1 MNSNDGSGIPSVY
14 KGSASVAGAGKGM
27 RGGRAGARVTGMP
40 AVFDLAARPSA
51 GQGMHQMRPTMGK
64 VEAGVHYVAP
74 HIAHSP
80 NSFGA
85 KK

>member
-1 MNSNDGSGIPSVY
+1 MPSNGIPSVY
-14 KGSASVAGAGKGM
+14 KGSASVSGAGKGM
-27 RGGRAGARVTGMP
+27 RGGRAGARVAGMP
-40 AVFDLAARPSA
+40 ATFDLAARPSA

-74 HIAHSP
+74 HIAHSA

>member
-1 MNSNDGSGIPSVY
+1 
-14 KGSASVAGAGKGM
+14 
-27 RGGRAGARVTGMP
+27 MP
-40 AVFDLAARPSA
+40 ATFDLAARPSA
-51 GQGMHQMRPTMGK
+51 GMGMHQMRPTMGK

-74 HIAHSP
+74 HIAHSA

>member
-1 MNSNDGSGIPSVY
+1 
-14 KGSASVAGAGKGM
+14 
-27 RGGRAGARVTGMP
+27 
-40 AVFDLAARPSA
+40 VFDLAARPSA